1 MRLVERD
8 EQVRYLDRLMN
19 ECRGRRG
26 QIVLL
31 NGPTT
36 TGKTELLRV
45 CADRAP
51 EDVRV
56 LRATCSRAEQSLPFG
71 VLSQLLRSDALPG
84 ELSARVEWLLREG
97 ASADAPSRPDH
108 DAVEAAVVR
117 IVHGLGVAVL
127 DLAARAPLLIAVD
140 DVQHA
145 DVPSLHCLLYIARR
159 LASARVLVVLTDEAE
174 FERQHSPF
182 RAELRRQPH
191 FHQLR
196 LAPLTRE
203 GVAAVLQGG
212 AGTPADDT
220 PLADTF
226 TADAPPAE
234 TSTDDASPWD
244 TDAFFRASGGN
255 PLLLHAL
262 IEDRHIAGEPRAQ
275 GYGLALLSCLH
286 RDRLAVLQVARSLA
300 VLGEECGVDELS
312 QLAGLDTETVSR
324 ALHDMDA
331 AGLIDKRA
339 FRHPVA
345 RAAVVDD
352 ISPQDR
358 LALHRRAAQLMHDRG
373 APTMSVA
380 RHLVEAR
387 HTHGPWAVR
396 VLLEAAEQAMLGED
410 PWLAT
415 ECLKLAHR
423 SSPDEQD
430 RPAIRARLAQA
441 EWELSPSAA
450 ARHLTPLVAAV
461 RSGRL
466 DQGDR
471 LVLLRHLLWHGRT
484 DEAETVLRHLRSTA
498 GDQWTEARDIE
509 RWLAATHPPLARRSR
524 HPLTRGGDIG
534 HLLTPLSD
542 PWWRSAADLGDLI
555 TRGPDRQAADRA
567 EQILAETG
575 VGRRSPWTE
584 EAVQLA
590 LSVLIC
596 AGRPG
601 SAADWC
607 DRLNDPAA
615 PRQTPVR
622 TATLAA
628 MRAEAAIRQGDL
640 TAGADHAR
648 QALTHLAPKAWG
660 IAIGLPLGSL
670 VLAATRTG
678 DYEEAAKC
686 LTHSTTDAMFRSRY
700 GLHYLDARGHFHLA
714 TNHPHAALADFLSCG
729 ELMRAWGL
737 DASALIPWRTGAA
750 EAWLRLGNPDQAK
763 RLVYDELTRAGADD
777 PRARGSALR
786 LLAALGPVSRQPE
799 LLTEALDLLEDC
811 GDGYEQARV
820 LVDLC
825 RSYHALDEHRRAR
838 MVFRRA
844 WHVTKLCDA
853 GPLSKE
859 LMAASGDFSG
869 FGGFEPAPV
878 GADGI
883 TSLTGSERRVAAL
896 AVMGCTNR
904 EIAGKLHITASTV
917 EQHLTRVYRKL
928 NVKRRKDLPVDLRN
942 EGATTERTPLGRR

>member
-8 EQVRYLDRLMN
+8 EQVRYLDRLVD
-19 ECRGRRG
+19 ECRGGRG

-31 NGPTT
+31 SGPAT
-36 TGKTELLRV
+36 TGRTELLRV

-71 VLSQLLRSDALPG
+71 VLSQLLRSDTLPG
-84 ELSARVEWLLREG
+84 ELIARVDPLLRDG
-97 ASADAPSRPDH
+97 ASADAPPRPDH

-127 DLAARAPLLIAVD
+127 DLAAETPLLIAVD

-159 LASARVLVVLTDEAE
+159 VGSARVLVVLTDEAE
-174 FERQHSPF
+174 FETQHSPF
-182 RAELRRQPH
+182 RAELRRQLH

-203 GVAAVLQGG
+203 GVAAVLHGG
-212 AGTPADDT
+212 AGTPAADTPHDDT
-220 PLADTF
+220 
-226 TADAPPAE
+226 APHSAVPA
-234 TSTDDASPWD
+234 TDDTTTRDTTPWD

-262 IEDRHIAGEPRAQ
+262 IEDQHIAGEPRAQ

-300 VLGEECGVDELS
+300 VLGEEGGVDELS

-345 RAAVVDD
+345 RAAVIDD

-423 SSPDEQD
+423 SSSDEQD
-430 RPAIRARLAQA
+430 RLAIRARLAQA
-441 EWELSPSAA
+441 EWEVSPSAA

-461 RSGRL
+461 RSDRL
-466 DQGDR
+466 GHGDR

-484 DEAETVLRHLRSTA
+484 DEAETVLRHLRGAT
-498 GDQWTEARDIE
+498 GDQRTDSRDIE

-524 HPLTRGGDIG
+524 LPITRGGDIG

-542 PWWRSAADLGDLI
+542 PWWRSAAELGDLI
-555 TRGPDRQAADRA
+555 TRGPDQQAADRA

-590 LSVLIC
+590 LSVMIC

-607 DRLNDPAA
+607 DRLNAPAT

-622 TATLAA
+622 TATLSA

-648 QALTHLAPKAWG
+648 QALNHLAPKAWG
-660 IAIGLPLGSL
+660 VAIGLPLGSL

-686 LTHSTTDAMFRSRY
+686 LTHSATDAMFRSRY

-737 DASALIPWRTGAA
+737 DAAALIPWRTGAA

-763 RLVYDELTRAGADD
+763 RLVYDELTRAGADH

-844 WHVTKLCDA
+844 WHVTKLCNA

-859 LMAASGDFSG
+859 LMAASGDF
-869 FGGFEPAPV
+869 GGFESAPV

-942 EGATTERTPLGRR
+942 DGATTEQTPLGRR

>member
-8 EQVRYLDRLMN
+8 EQVRYLDRLVD
-19 ECRGRRG
+19 ECRERRG

-31 NGPTT
+31 NGPAT

-71 VLSQLLRSDALPG
+71 VLSQLLRSDTLPG
-84 ELSARVEWLLREG
+84 ELTARVDRLLRNG
-97 ASADAPSRPDH
+97 ACADAPARPDH
-108 DAVEAAVVR
+108 DAVEAALVR

-127 DLAARAPLLIAVD
+127 DLAAETPLLIAVD

-159 LASARVLVVLTDEAE
+159 LGSARVLVVLTDEAE
-174 FERQHSPF
+174 CETQHSSF

-203 GVAAVLQGG
+203 GVAAMLHGG
-212 AGTPADDT
+212 AGTPATDT
-220 PLADTF
+220 PLTDTR
-226 TADAPPAE
+226 TDAIL
-234 TSTDDASPWD
+234 WD

-262 IEDRHIAGEPRAQ
+262 IEDRHIAGAPRAE
-275 GYGLALLSCLH
+275 GYGLALLSCLY
-286 RDRLAVLQVARSLA
+286 RDRPAVLQVVRALA
-300 VLGEECGVDELS
+300 VLGDAGADDELS
-312 QLAGLDTETVSR
+312 QLTGLDTETVSR
-324 ALHDMDA
+324 ALHDLDA

-373 APTMSVA
+373 APTMTVA

-410 PWLAT
+410 PQMAT

-423 SSPDEQD
+423 SSSDEQD

-461 RSGRL
+461 RGGL
-466 DQGDR
+466 LGHGDR

-484 DEAETVLRHLRSTA
+484 DEAETVLGHLRGTA
-498 GDQWTEARDIE
+498 GDQRPESRDEPHDIE

-524 HPLTRGGDIG
+524 HPHTRGGDTG

-555 TRGPDRQAADRA
+555 TRGPDQQAADRA

-590 LSVLIC
+590 LSVLIW

-607 DRLNDPAA
+607 DRLNDPA

-640 TAGADHAR
+640 RAGADHAR

-660 IAIGLPLGSL
+660 VAIGLPLGSL

-678 DYEEAAKC
+678 DYEEAAQC
-686 LTHSTTDAMFRSRY
+686 LTHSANDAMFHSRY
-700 GLHYLDARGHFHLA
+700 GLHYLHARGHYHLA
-714 TNHPHAALADFLSCG
+714 TSHPHAALADFLSCG
-729 ELMRAWGL
+729 ELMRAWDL
-737 DASALIPWRTGAA
+737 DASALIPWRTGAS

-825 RSYHALDEHRRAR
+825 RSYRALDEHRRAR

-844 WHVTKLCDA
+844 SHVTKLCNA
-853 GPLSKE
+853 GPLNKE
-859 LMAASGDFSG
+859 LTSASGDV
-869 FGGFEPAPV
+869 GGFETAPV

-942 EGATTERTPLGRR
+942 DGATTERTPLGRR